1 MQSQGKAT
9 PGKGKSK
16 APRPE
21 PAWGGV
27 PGADRVRCWLR
38 TSRVGSPRSRRGP
51 VLVQDQQGG
60 GAGEGAGPGLGAE
73 RSGRSRA
80 SLLCA
85 GRSLQTWVHR
95 SFRPPRGSARREA
108 TAARTGTWSRRAD
121 GHREDRGSESET
133 RRDAGPAWADAGF
146 AGPARARLMGR
157 REAEGPRAT
166 PGGEVGARSRP
177 GRAALH
183 LRHRLAGPGRPPHA
197 PSLPPQPP
205 GRAPRCH
212 RSGPPPSPT
221 ECDAVGRGLVARTLT
236 RANGSAERK
245 RRRGSRTEDARTG
258 VTGRDRHNRDVLLA
272 RWGPRTPSQGQ
283 V

>member
-27 PGADRVRCWLR
+27 PGADGGRCWRR
-38 TSRVGSPRSRRGP
+38 TSCVGSPRSRQRGAGAGP
-51 VLVQDQQGG
+51 ARRKSGRGG
-60 GAGEGAGPGLGAE
+60 GAGP
-73 RSGRSRA
+73 RRSRA

-108 TAARTGTWSRRAD
+108 AAARTGTWSRRAD

-133 RRDAGPAWADAGF
+133 RRDAGPA
-146 AGPARARLMGR
+146 RARLRGR

-166 PGGEVGARSRP
+166 PGREVGARSRP

-205 GRAPRCH
+205 GRSPRCH
-212 RSGPPPSPT
+212 RSCPPPSPT

-236 RANGSAERK
+236 RANGWAERK

-258 VTGRDRHNRDVLLA
+258 VTGRDRRNRDVLLA

>member
-27 PGADRVRCWLR
+27 PGADRVRCWRR
-38 TSRVGSPRSRRGP
+38 TSRVGSPRSRRGQCWCRTSKEEARERGRGRASERSAAGG
-51 VLVQDQQGG
+51 VGLLCSAQGEACRHG
-60 GAGEGAGPGLGAE
+60 SIG
-73 RSGRSRA
+73 RSGRRVGA
-80 SLLCA
+80 RA
-85 GRSLQTWVHR
+85 GRPQQ
-95 SFRPPRGSARREA
+95 RGLARGHDEP
-108 TAARTGTWSRRAD
+108 TGTERTEA
-121 GHREDRGSESET
+121 
-133 RRDAGPAWADAGF
+133 
-146 AGPARARLMGR
+146 ARARRGGTRDPRGRTRGSRAPRARGSWGGGKQRDRGR
-157 REAEGPRAT
+157 RLAGRLVRV
-166 PGGEVGARSRP
+166 PGRDVLPSTS

-245 RRRGSRTEDARTG
+245 RRRGQASPDGTVTTG
-258 VTGRDRHNRDVLLA
+258 MCCWPGR
-272 RWGPRTPSQGQ
+272 GPRTPSQGQ